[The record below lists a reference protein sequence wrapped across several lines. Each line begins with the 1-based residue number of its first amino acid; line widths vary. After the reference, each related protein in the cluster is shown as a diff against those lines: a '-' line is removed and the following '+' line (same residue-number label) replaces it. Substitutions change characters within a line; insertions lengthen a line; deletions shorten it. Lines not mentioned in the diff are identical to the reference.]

1 VIDVDQDILGIPAT
15 RFSGNEKFA
24 IYGKPLED
32 GYVAVAL
39 FNLDTVPQTLGFNAL
54 DFGLNE
60 TVTVR
65 DLWRQKDIKQIS
77 GKEQFDVEVAPHG
90 AVMYKLYPGNSKGTV
105 GR

>member
-32 GYVAVAL
+32 GSVAVAL
-39 FNLDTVPQTLGFNAL
+39 FNLDTVPQTLGFKAL

-77 GKEQFDVEVAPHG
+77 GKDQFDVEVAPHG
-90 AVMYKLYPGNSKGTV
+90 AAMYKLYPGNSKGTV
-105 GR
+105 AR